1 MLLMR
6 VLDHL
11 IKRAALPTMTRL
23 LLERSLDAE
32 HMNTL
37 FKQVATEQYTRLLL
51 FSDIVALMCM
61 VVTRMHRSVKAA
73 YDTYKEVLPSISFVA
88 LYDKLKHVEP
98 ATMTALIHENAIRL
112 GEVISELKAEIPPL
126 IPEFRTRIV
135 DGNALAATDHRLKEL
150 RQIGSAPLPGKS
162 LVVFDYERDITM
174 ETIPCEDGHAQE
186 RSLFGKLLNLV
197 RKGEVWIA
205 DRNFCTKKFLEGIV
219 ERGAHFIIRQH
230 AGIRI
235 CFLSKLT
242 LVGTCDNGKVF
253 EQKVRIGADPKG
265 IIVRRIVIKLR
276 SKNRDG
282 DLLIG
287 ILTSL
292 PPEIITALSVAE
304 AYRKRWRLETMFRE
318 LTLALRC
325 EVKGLGAPRAALFVF
340 TIALLA
346 ANILAT
352 IRAAIRAAHGN
363 EAAEKVSSYGLVNDL
378 ESTFRITEFVAQTDN
393 DLPGRSHADSY
404 AVDTLVL
411 ANECISEIASPA
423 PQPLA
428 DEKAR
433 ASCQDHRQHDASSI
447 ALIDENQSPLKNTSD
462 DQLFGMDWRH
472 FALLPLMEF
481 VALILRC
488 ARNLKL
494 HRYPKAPTRSRKLQ
508 APKPKRVRSKYKP
521 HVSTDRLLNP
531 ARYALAA
538 PS

>member
-11 IKRAALPTMTRL
+11 IKRAALPTIARL
-23 LLERSLDAE
+23 LLERSLDAV
-32 HMNTL
+32 HMNAL
-37 FKQVATEQYTRLLL
+37 FEQIATEQYTRVLL

-73 YDTYKEVLPSISFVA
+73 YDTYKEALPSISYVA

-98 ATMTALIHENAIRL
+98 ATMTALIHENAVRL
-112 GEVISELKAEIPPL
+112 GEVISELKAEMPAL
-126 IPEFRTRIV
+126 IRGFRTRIV

-150 RQIGSAPLPGKS
+150 RKTGSAPLPGKS
-162 LVVFDYERDITM
+162 LVVFDYERDITV

-219 ERGAHFIIRQH
+219 EREAHFIIRQH
-230 AGIRI
+230 AGLRI
-235 CFLSKLT
+235 CFLSKLAP
-242 LVGTCDNGKVF
+242 VGTCDNGKVF

-265 IIVRRIVIKLR
+265 IIVRRIVIKLQ

-325 EVKGLGAPRAALFVF
+325 EVKGLGTPRAALFVF

-363 EAAEKVSSYGLVNDL
+363 EAAENVSSYGLVNDL

-411 ANECISEIASPA
+411 ANECISEIAPA
-423 PQPLA
+423 PQPLT
-428 DEKAR
+428 DENAR
-433 ASCQDHRQHDASSI
+433 ASRQDHMQHDTSSI
-447 ALIDENQSPLKNTSD
+447 ALIDENQSLLKNTSD

-508 APKPKRVRSKYKP
+508 PPKPKRVMSKYKP

-538 PS
+538 QS

>member
-11 IKRAALPTMTRL
+11 IKRAALPTMARL

-276 SKNRDG
+276 AKNRDG

-352 IRAAIRAAHGN
+352 IRAAIRAAHGR
-363 EAAEKVSSYGLVNDL
+363 EAAENVSSYGLVNDL
-378 ESTFRITEFVAQTDN
+378 ESTFRITEFVAQTEN

-404 AVDTLVL
+404 AVNTLVL
-411 ANECISEIASPA
+411 ANEYISEIASLA
-423 PQPLA
+423 PHPLT
-428 DEKAR
+428 DENAR
-433 ASCQDHRQHDASSI
+433 ASRQDHKQHDTSSI

-462 DQLFGMDWRH
+462 DQLFGMNWRH
-472 FALLPLMEF
+472 FALLPLIEF

-494 HRYPKAPTRSRKLQ
+494 HRYPKAPTRSRKVQ

-521 HVSTDRLLNP
+521 HVSTDRILNP
-531 ARYALAA
+531 ARYVIAA
-538 PS
+538 TS

>member
-6 VLDHL
+6 VLEHL
-11 IKRAALPTMTRL
+11 IKRAPLPMMARL
-23 LLERSLDAE
+23 LLERSLDAA
-32 HMNTL
+32 HINAL
-37 FKQVATEQYTRLLL
+37 FEQIASEQYTRLLL

-61 VVTRMHRSVKAA
+61 VVTRMQRSIKAA
-73 YDTYKEVLPSISFVA
+73 YDTYQDVLPSISYVA

-98 ATMTALIHENAIRL
+98 ATMTALIHENAVRL
-112 GEVISELKAEIPPL
+112 GEVISELKAELPAL
-126 IPEFRTRIV
+126 IRGYRTRIV

-150 RQIGSAPLPGKS
+150 RKTASAPLPGKS
-162 LVVFDYERDITM
+162 LVVFDYERDITT

-186 RSLFGKLLNLV
+186 RALFGKLLNLV

-219 ERGAHFIIRQH
+219 KRGAHFIIRQH
-230 AGIRI
+230 AGLRV

-242 LVGTCDNGKVF
+242 LVGACDNGKVF

-265 IIVRRIVIKLR
+265 IIVRRIVVKLR

-363 EAAEKVSSYGLVNDL
+363 EAAENVSSYGLVNDL
-378 ESTFRITEFVAQTDN
+378 ESTFRITEFFAQTDN
-393 DLPGRSHADSY
+393 DLPGRSHADVH
-404 AVDTLVL
+404 AVDMPLV
-411 ANECISEIASPA
+411 ANDCKTDISSPS
-423 PQPLA
+423 PQPFT
-428 DEKAR
+428 DENGG
-433 ASCQDHRQHDASSI
+433 ASCRDHKQRDASSI
-447 ALIDENQSPLKNTSD
+447 VENKPALKNTSD
-462 DQLFGMDWRH
+462 DQLFGMDWRKL
-472 FALLPLMEF
+472 ALLPLMEF
-481 VALILRC
+481 VALVLRC
-488 ARNLKL
+488 AKNLKL

-508 APKPKRVRSKYKP
+508 TLKPKRVRSKYKP